1 MKRIVF
7 YLTATFLLVALV
19 LIPFSSPVIARQ
31 NGETRLYSQSANPTA
46 TAIQGAVKDAN
57 GDPVIGVTV
66 GAGDYTSLLSCGAAA
81 YWTTTDASGNYTL
94 NVSQGNYL
102 VFVNSHHRPEGY
114 LPEAYPGVYSW
125 AKISSAAAVHVNTGQ
140 WVSSINFNLPF
151 GYKLTGRLVDGASQP
166 VLGAGGHLEDPVQK
180 IEYACALGGGSS
192 SVDGA
197 FEFNVPAGLYDL
209 GFCKNSQCHTIFK
222 GKIIRAATSLGD
234 VVFKEAG
241 WPSSTFNPQAVM
253 PGYNIMPV
261 VPGGPNCASDVTVT
275 PNGKVYL
282 AAVRSWNIYEVSP
295 AGGLSVLAGKG
306 VYSLQAG
313 SDGNLYGYFSPSFP
327 GVIYKITSGGSVSTV
342 GTLPQT
348 SCESTLAVDPNLD
361 VWIGFNGCGGTS
373 MTNHTLYRMT
383 QAGDVMTMTT
393 VSGYIDALDFDSSG
407 NLYMTSDSQLYQVNK
422 SSGTQTALA
431 KIPEPTS
438 HHGLAAGQGGN
449 KYIATS
455 WNDGKHPVDR
465 IYKVTPSKV
474 VSILAEMPAGCLEGL
489 DQAPNGDLLGTMRCT
504 GALYR
509 IHLNGIWDKVL
520 PGNGMST
527 PDVIAFNPAGELL
540 VNNDESATITK
551 IQNGNNQFFA
561 SVDSFIPPYAA
572 FAFLPSGYFYFSE
585 AAPGLTPYLSLI
597 SPAGKVTHVVTG
609 TLGFPAGLAFNPSG
623 QLFVAE
629 YMTGTI
635 SQVSSTGTRTQFA
648 SGLTRPEPLAADSSG
663 NLYVGDFSGTLTDPK
678 DPAEFPITDRIWKVD
693 ASGAM
698 TKYLDHELR
707 MIAISP
713 GNTLY
718 ISGQVGN
725 YYYGVLRVN
734 ADKSLTPIAIGF
746 LDPVGLA
753 FDVAGDL
760 YVADVTNNSI
770 YRITGFM
777 HAYLAGHIKNT
788 VSGAAISK
796 AVIHLITGYPLVK
809 GAYVTANGDG
819 YYTIQAE
826 ARQYFMTV
834 SAPGFCPITRPVTL
848 SAGETTTV
856 NLALQPCPTVFL
868 PLVRAP

>member
-1 MKRIVF
+1 MSH
-7 YLTATFLLVALV
+7 LTATFLLVALV

-31 NGETRLYSQSANPTA
+31 NGETRLYSHSANPTA
-46 TAIQGAVKDAN
+46 TAIQGAVMDAN
-57 GDPVIGVTV
+57 GDPVVGITV
-66 GAGDYTSLLSCGAAA
+66 GAGDYTSLLSCGPATN
-81 YWTTTDASGNYTL
+81 WTTTDALGNFTL

-125 AKISSAAAVHVNTGQ
+125 AKISSAAAVHVNAGQ
-140 WVSSINFNLPF
+140 VVSGINFNLPS
-151 GYKLTGRLVDGASQP
+151 GYKLTGRLVDSASQP

-180 IEYACALGGGSS
+180 IEYACALGAGSS
-192 SVDGA
+192 NTDGA

-253 PGYNIMPV
+253 PGYNIVPV

-282 AAVRSWNIYEVSP
+282 AAVRSWHIYEVSS
-295 AGGLSVLAGKG
+295 GGSLSELAGKG
-306 VYSLQAG
+306 VYSLQSG

-327 GVIYKITSGGSVSTV
+327 GVIYKITPVGIVSTV

-348 SCESTLAVDPNLD
+348 SCESTLAVAPNLD
-361 VWIGFNGCGGTS
+361 LWIGFNGCGGTS
-373 MTNHTLYRMT
+373 MTSHYLYRMT
-383 QAGDVMTMTT
+383 QGGDVMTMTT

-422 SSGTQTALA
+422 SSGAQTALA

-438 HHGLAAGQGGN
+438 HHGLVAGQGGN

-455 WNDGKHPVDR
+455 WNDATHPVDR

-474 VSILAEMPAGCLEGL
+474 VSILAEMPAGCLQGL

-527 PDVIAFNPAGELL
+527 PDVIAFNPAGELF

-585 AAPGLTPYLSLI
+585 AAPGFPPRLSLI
-597 SPAGKVTHVVTG
+597 SPGGNVFTVTTQ
-609 TLGFPAGLAFNPSG
+609 LAFPSGLAFDPSG
-623 QLFVAE
+623 QLFVVE
-629 YMTGTI
+629 YMTGKI
-635 SQVSSTGTRTQFA
+635 SKVSSSGTVTPFA
-648 SGLTRPEPLAADSSG
+648 SGLTRPQPLAADNSG
-663 NLYVGDFSGTLTDPK
+663 SLYVADYSGTLTDPS
-678 DPAEFPITDRIWKVD
+678 DPAEMVNTDRIWKVD

-698 TKYLDHELR
+698 TKYLDHEVR

-713 GNTLY
+713 GNALF
-718 ISGQVGN
+718 ISGPVGN
-725 YYYGVLRVN
+725 YHYGVLRVN
-734 ADKSLTPIAIGF
+734 SDKSLTPIAIGF

-753 FDVAGDL
+753 FDVAGNL

-770 YRITGFM
+770 YRITGFI
-777 HAYLAGHIKNT
+777 HAYLAGHITNT
-788 VSGAAISK
+788 VSGAFISK

-809 GAYVTANGDG
+809 GAYVTANQDG
-819 YYTIQAE
+819 YYSIQAE
-826 ARQYFMTV
+826 ARQYIMTV
-834 SAPGFCPITRPVTL
+834 SAAGFCPITRPVTL
-848 SAGETTTV
+848 SAGETSTV
-856 NLALQPCPTVFL
+856 NLSLQPCPTVFL
-868 PLVRAP
+868 PLVTAR